1 MNDIIDQIDDAI
13 TKVFLNESRQAL
25 FHKIQDRQMELSI
38 HYKGF
43 EIVPLYSFA
52 DELYYGDIQKADK
65 RYESCCGMILE
76 DMLID
81 GIHIIDQLETLDET
95 ELAKKEWDE
104 TESVSM
110 RIVCI

>member
-1 MNDIIDQIDDAI
+1 
-13 TKVFLNESRQAL
+13 
-25 FHKIQDRQMELSI
+25 
-38 HYKGF
+38 
-43 EIVPLYSFA
+43 
-52 DELYYGDIQKADK
+52 
-65 RYESCCGMILE
+65 MILE